1 MRNELLTDGFGKPA
15 KYLEENQL
23 RVSLNITFQ
32 INPDGLKKC
41 QKKKKAHR
49 RRNIEVKKFILTW
62 NRNRLSQY

>member
-41 QKKKKAHR
+41 QKKKKSTQKKKHR
-49 RRNIEVKKFILTW
+49 GKKIYINLE
-62 NRNRLSQY
+62 